1 MKKDNKPDNTAFTQ
15 QRLPAW
21 QPVLSVGIVLPLFFI
36 IGLAFIGIGI
46 GLLITSNNI
55 QEFEEEY
62 TGVGDNSNCYI
73 CANNATANC
82 KCTLNFTI
90 AQPIQGSVFMYYGL
104 TNYYQNHQKYL
115 SSRDDQQLAG
125 DIYYLKNPSQ
135 TCKPYQTDASN
146 IPIAP
151 CGSIANSLFND
162 AFALYY
168 NNQGF
173 LEEVK
178 LDGSAIAWWTDH
190 NVKFSNPS
198 QTGSTLKQIFE
209 GTVKPINWSNPVYK
223 LDVNNPDNNGFI
235 NEDFLVWMRTAALP
249 DFRKLYRRIS
259 GNYSSFMPSG
269 NYTLEITYNYPVKD
283 LPGKKKVIFS
293 TVSWMGGKNPF
304 LGIAYLAF
312 GSLCFV
318 MGFILLIV
326 YAKYQN
332 VEDNDD

>member
-55 QEFEEEY
+55 QEFE
-62 TGVGDNSNCYI
+62 
-73 CANNATANC
+73 
-82 KCTLNFTI
+82 
-90 AQPIQGSVFMYYGL
+90 
-104 TNYYQNHQKYL
+104 
-115 SSRDDQQLAG
+115 
-125 DIYYLKNPSQ
+125 NPSQ